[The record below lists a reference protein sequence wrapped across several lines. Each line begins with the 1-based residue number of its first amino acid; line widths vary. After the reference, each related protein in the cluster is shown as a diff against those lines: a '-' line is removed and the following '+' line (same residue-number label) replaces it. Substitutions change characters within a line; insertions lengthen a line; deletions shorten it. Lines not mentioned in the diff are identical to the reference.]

1 MKIVILDGY
10 TENPGDLSWEG
21 FEKLGEVRIYD
32 RTPHDPAVIVER
44 IGNAEAVITNKTPLT
59 AETLA
64 LCPSVQY
71 IGVLATGYNIVD
83 TAAAAERGI
92 AVCNIPSYCAESV
105 AQLTFALL
113 LEICH
118 HAGHHSDAVHAGKW
132 SSSIDFCFWDFPLIE
147 LMGKTMGIVGY
158 GRIGK
163 ATAKIASA
171 FGMKVLAYSRHM
183 PETGDGVVEFVSLPE
198 LLAQSDVVSLHCP
211 LNAESEKLINEEA
224 LRQMKD
230 GAILLNTS
238 RGGLLDEAAVAAA
251 LKTGKLYAAGVDVV
265 SVEPVS
271 EQNPLL
277 GAENC
282 IITPHIAWAPKDCRI
297 HLMDMAVENLRS
309 FLEGKTINRVN

>member
-132 SSSIDFCFWDFPLIE
+132 SSSIDFCFCPIE
-147 LMGKTMGIVGY
+147 
-158 GRIGK
+158 
-163 ATAKIASA
+163 
-171 FGMKVLAYSRHM
+171 
-183 PETGDGVVEFVSLPE
+183 P
-198 LLAQSDVVSLHCP
+198 
-211 LNAESEKLINEEA
+211 N
-224 LRQMKD
+224 
-230 GAILLNTS
+230 
-238 RGGLLDEAAVAAA
+238 
-251 LKTGKLYAAGVDVV
+251 
-265 SVEPVS
+265 
-271 EQNPLL
+271 
-277 GAENC
+277 
-282 IITPHIAWAPKDCRI
+282 
-297 HLMDMAVENLRS
+297 
-309 FLEGKTINRVN
+309 

>member
-198 LLAQSDVVSLHCP
+198 LLVQSDVVSLHCP

-282 IITPHIAWAPKDCRI
+282 IITPHIAWAPKDSRI
-297 HLMDMAVENLRS
+297 RLMDMAVENLRS

>member
-1 MKIVILDGY
+1 MNDLASAFAGGKAFIAFIIC
-10 TENPGDLSWEG
+10 GDPDLETSAAC
-21 FEKLGEVRIYD
+21 VR
-32 RTPHDPAVIVER
+32 
-44 IGNAEAVITNKTPLT
+44 
-59 AETLA
+59 
-64 LCPSVQY
+64 
-71 IGVLATGYNIVD
+71 
-83 TAAAAERGI
+83 AAAENGADI
-92 AVCNIPSYCAESV
+92 
-105 AQLTFALL
+105 
-113 LEICH
+113 
-118 HAGHHSDAVHAGKW
+118 
-132 SSSIDFCFWDFPLIE
+132 IE
-147 LMGKTMGIVGY
+147 LGVPFSDPTSEGPEVQSANVRALRG
-158 GRIGK
+158 GV
-163 ATAKIASA
+163 TVDKIFAMLKNLRAEVAAPFVLRAYANVVFSY
-171 FGMKVLAYSRHM
+171 GMKVLAYSRHM

-198 LLAQSDVVSLHCP
+198 LLVQSDVVSLHCP

-297 HLMDMAVENLRS
+297 RLMDMAVENLRS

>member
-198 LLAQSDVVSLHCP
+198 LLVQSDVVSLHCP

-297 HLMDMAVENLRS
+297 RLMDKAVENLRS

>member
-1 MKIVILDGY
+1 MKIVVLDGF
-10 TENPGDLSWEG
+10 TENPGDLSWDG
-21 FEKLGEVRIYD
+21 LAALGELTVYD
-32 RTPHDPAVIVER
+32 RTLGGEEETIAR
-44 IGNAEAVITNKTPLT
+44 IGNAEIVLTNKTVIT
-59 AETLA
+59 ERVLA
-64 LCPSVQY
+64 SCPSVRY
-71 IGVLATGYNIVD
+71 IGVLATGFNIVD
-83 TAAAAERGI
+83 VEAAKRRAI
-92 AVCNIPSYCAESV
+92 PVCNIPSYCAESV

-297 HLMDMAVENLRS
+297 RLMDMAVENLRS

>member
-21 FEKLGEVRIYD
+21 FAELGEVTLYD
-32 RTPHDPAVIVER
+32 CTPYEQDVIVER
-44 IGNAEAVITNKTPLT
+44 IGDAEAVVTNKTPLT

-64 LCPSVQY
+64 RCPSIRY

-83 TAAAAERGI
+83 VAAAAERGI
-92 AVCNIPSYCAESV
+92 PVCNIPSYCAESV
-105 AQLTFALL
+105 AQMVFALL

-118 HAGHHSDAVHAGKW
+118 HVGHHSDAVHAGKW

-147 LMGKTMGIVGY
+147 LLGKTMGIVGY

-163 ATAKIASA
+163 ATAKIAAA

-183 PETGDGVVEFVSLPE
+183 PTTSDGVAEFVSLPE
-198 LLAQSDVVSLHCP
+198 LLAQSDIVSLHCP
-211 LNAESEKLINEEA
+211 LNAESEKLINAETV
-224 LRQMKD
+224 RQMKD

-238 RGGLLDEAAVAAA
+238 RGGLLDEEVVAAA
-251 LKTGKLYAAGVDVV
+251 LKSGKLYAAGVDVV
-265 SVEPVS
+265 STEPIA

-282 IITPHIAWAPKDCRI
+282 VITPHIAWAPKECRSR
-297 HLMDMAVENLRS
+297 LMEMAVENLRS
-309 FLEGKTINRVN
+309 FLAGKTINRVN

>member
-1 MKIVILDGY
+1 MKIVVLDGY

-21 FEKLGEVRIYD
+21 FEKLGEVTVYD
-32 RTPHDPAVIVER
+32 RTPYEQDVIVER
-44 IGNAEAVITNKTPLT
+44 IGDAQAVLTNKTPLT
-59 AETLA
+59 AETIA
-64 LCPSVQY
+64 RCPSIRY

-83 TAAAAERGI
+83 VAAAAEHGI
-92 AVCNIPSYCAESV
+92 PVCNIPSYCAESV
-105 AQLTFALL
+105 AQLVFALL

-163 ATAKIASA
+163 ATAKIAAA

-183 PETGDGVVEFVSLPE
+183 PEKSDGVAEFVSLPE
-198 LLAQSDVVSLHCP
+198 LLAQSDIVSLHCP
-211 LNAESEKLINEEA
+211 LNAESEKLINAETV
-224 LRQMKD
+224 RQMKD

-238 RGGLLDEAAVAAA
+238 RGGLLDEAAVADA
-251 LKTGKLYAAGVDVV
+251 LKSGKLYAAGVDVV
-265 SVEPVS
+265 SVEPIS

-297 HLMDMAVENLRS
+297 RLMEMAVENLRS
-309 FLEGKTINRVN
+309 FLAGKTINKVN

>member
-1 MKIVILDGY
+1 MKIVVLDGY

-21 FEKLGEVRIYD
+21 FEKLGEVTVYD
-32 RTPHDPAVIVER
+32 RTPYEQDVIVER
-44 IGNAEAVITNKTPLT
+44 IGDAQAVLTNKTPLT

-64 LCPSVQY
+64 RCPSIRY

-83 TAAAAERGI
+83 VAAAAEHGI
-92 AVCNIPSYCAESV
+92 PVCNIPSYCAESV
-105 AQLTFALL
+105 AQLVFALL

-163 ATAKIASA
+163 ATAKIAAA

-183 PETGDGVVEFVSLPE
+183 PEKSDGVAEFVSLPE

-211 LNAESEKLINEEA
+211 LNAESEKLINEETV
-224 LRQMKD
+224 RQMKD

-265 SVEPVS
+265 SVEPIS
-271 EQNPLL
+271 AQNPLL
-277 GAENC
+277 SAENC
-282 IITPHIAWAPKDCRI
+282 VITPHIAWAPKDCRI
-297 HLMDMAVENLRS
+297 RLMDMAVENLRS
-309 FLEGKTINRVN
+309 FLAGKTINKVN

>member
-64 LCPSVQY
+64 LCPSVKY

-198 LLAQSDVVSLHCP
+198 LLVQSDVVSLHCP

-238 RGGLLDEAAVAAA
+238 RGGLLDEAAVADA

-297 HLMDMAVENLRS
+297 RLMDMAVENLRS

>member
-198 LLAQSDVVSLHCP
+198 LLVQSDVVSLHCP

-230 GAILLNTS
+230 GAILLNT
-238 RGGLLDEAAVAAA
+238 
-251 LKTGKLYAAGVDVV
+251 
-265 SVEPVS
+265 
-271 EQNPLL
+271 
-277 GAENC
+277 
-282 IITPHIAWAPKDCRI
+282 
-297 HLMDMAVENLRS
+297 
-309 FLEGKTINRVN
+309 